1 MQKTYIE
8 TWNRLCHE
16 HESCAHEAWQ
26 QANTQNPDGSM
37 KTEREYYEDLIWVC
51 QGIVASGGAESC

>member
-16 HESCAHEAWQ
+16 HHSCAHEAWQ
-26 QANTQNPDGSM
+26 QVSTRRPDDTIKS
-37 KTEREYYEDLIWVC
+37 EQEFYLDLIWVC
-51 QGIVASGGAESC
+51 QGIVSCGGVESC

>member
-16 HESCAHEAWQ
+16 HESCAREAWDQ
-26 QANTQNPDGSM
+26 VTTSHPDGTP
-37 KTEREYYEDLIWVC
+37 KTEWDYYSDLIWVC
-51 QGIVASGGAESC
+51 TGIIASGGAESC